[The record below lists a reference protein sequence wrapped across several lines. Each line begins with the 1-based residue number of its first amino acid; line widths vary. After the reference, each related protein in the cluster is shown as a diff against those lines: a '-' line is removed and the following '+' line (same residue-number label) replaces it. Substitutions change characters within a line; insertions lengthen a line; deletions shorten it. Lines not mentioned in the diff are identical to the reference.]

1 MALVALKL
9 DDLGKGWRDHGVDS
23 PVIPL
28 INADNSQCLHWCGW
42 NSAVQLLA
50 GFPGVLKYLEWV
62 CDLCPH
68 SLQLHQGLRNQL
80 VQLRELKGT
89 DAVGSV
95 AGLLATVH
103 TAAKDG
109 NLKEMSSR
117 REGGR
122 LIEDVACFELL
133 QMLCGALHNEF
144 MNVFQRAIP
153 DLPEAASYWA
163 SMMSTVQHT
172 RQMCHSGRKRC
183 KNIGNRENQQYQAVS
198 VRTAAL
204 LHDGG
209 MGQLLCSVLG
219 HYMFVRTECGFC
231 SKGRKKGPAEKS
243 VTEQFVRLPV
253 MLLVSVYSQQ
263 THSAGTDIND
273 AVSLHLQQCVELEEW
288 NSHDWSRHM
297 VSFTL
302 KTIVFREGG
311 ITSGHFFVAL
321 QCAPD
326 RWQIYNSAAMS
337 GPHTLEQIQQR
348 LGGKVYGVA
357 YMRTDMPADDD
368 RQSLA
373 EWLDDP
379 AHADAVRVLAS
390 ADVNSGVDLPSAAAA
405 GPSTTS
411 ECSPAVSSPDSSLPA
426 MWDLAPSSG
435 PQPLM
440 LPAGPSCPAAAPIK
454 SSFGQSTTQTTT
466 VAHQHKQDT
475 ANIAVAAVSSS
486 AVQYDLADLLSRAVT
501 TAQRKQSKK
510 QRSPV
515 SKGNDAGSKLQ
526 PTSELSASP
535 SAAAQAARK
544 PRLGQ
549 AVDPDQEAAI
559 LEKARQ
565 LRAER
570 RAEEALIKTTSGS
583 SATAAAP
590 ICASQPAV
598 DRKAAKQL
606 AAQQRAERL
615 ALKQAESRAKK
626 AAARQQAT
634 ADAEVAP
641 QGADQLAPVAEA
653 ADKSATE
660 AAPTDQGAGRDA
672 VNENAA
678 QPTSDVEMDPA
689 SADTVAAHMVLASDD
704 EADREPTAAKGAF
717 EDVPSGTIVAAN
729 VTAIRQAAGQVAGDA
744 AAAQE
749 GVAELTDNL
758 TANTAAVDQT
768 AAEAAAAGSTAVEAA
783 LDNSLAA
790 EAATADEPAE
800 SGQAVAHK
808 PAGNAAADEKEADD
822 ALTRAASQNTS
833 AATAVQE
840 TADKAAAP
848 ESSLSAGAITAAPVL
863 RKAAADPRGGKAA
876 ADRAA
881 AQSPAEQANAVQ
893 QALADQAAAEGTAMP
908 ELIAGQQT
916 AAGVATAG
924 IEVREPVSSG
934 AVAADAVANISADD
948 KVSAANEAAGKGDV
962 QKLFD
967 VAQSVENAAQ
977 AAQDAAQAEVSQASG
992 GMTPTKASQDL
1003 QAPSTGFGPHKV
1015 AAEDEPTS
1023 DSGLLFSRWG
1033 QDAEAATQAGL
1044 LNAKAHTSVDCTV
1057 GLPSRDVAAVQAGPL
1072 CRADSSD
1079 APVPTQ
1085 PASAVPLL
1093 SDQSETVHG
1102 KGHNGLPNSHGGASM
1117 VQADLLQGSGMI
1129 GEARAVCSDV
1139 PGLDRAAGQ
1148 LPQPN
1153 EDRPSSGNAQEQAG
1167 VAIGMSRAD
1176 SSDDSV
1182 PAQPAS
1188 AGPLL
1193 PHEVETADG
1202 QGHGEAPSGSH
1213 VQQQGEPSAAVPT
1226 VSQATAQQP
1235 TLGHDQGPPP
1245 AAPAHVQ
1252 SRVSPLPLGPV
1263 RSTAVSP
1270 VHSAAVS
1277 LADEQGG
1284 GSRSAI
1290 LLQHSA
1296 VGQAHHSLPA
1306 PPLAQGQGQLPAALP
1321 DEHTEGQLTAAVRAQ
1336 PVEGQGHPAAAPADS
1351 QAKGQVLAMVP
1362 VQEPAAHSSCLLDN
1376 EALVSYA
1383 AKVEAAH
1390 PPQPASAVQGGDAA
1404 EADGSAATAAPAQ
1417 AGTAGSNLHRGTAG
1431 PMGGVLAQSP
1441 ALASGRS
1448 STAEAAQ
1455 SAAAII
1461 DVFGAT
1467 LHNASGH
1474 AAEPHASSAAS
1485 TVTLPAPAGAQAQG
1499 EVPDRGDA
1507 VAAAA
1512 QAQGHRLD
1520 S

>member
-50 GFPGVLKYLEWV
+50 GFP
-62 CDLCPH
+62 
-68 SLQLHQGLRNQL
+68 
-80 VQLRELKGT
+80 
-89 DAVGSV
+89 
-95 AGLLATVH
+95 GLLATVH

-297 VSFTL
+297 
-302 KTIVFREGG
+302 
-311 ITSGHFFVAL
+311 
-321 QCAPD
+321 
-326 RWQIYNSAAMS
+326 
-337 GPHTLEQIQQR
+337 
-348 LGGKVYGVA
+348 
-357 YMRTDMPADDD
+357 
-368 RQSLA
+368 
-373 EWLDDP
+373 
-379 AHADAVRVLAS
+379 
-390 ADVNSGVDLPSAAAA
+390 
-405 GPSTTS
+405 
-411 ECSPAVSSPDSSLPA
+411 
-426 MWDLAPSSG
+426 
-435 PQPLM
+435 
-440 LPAGPSCPAAAPIK
+440 
-454 SSFGQSTTQTTT
+454 
-466 VAHQHKQDT
+466 
-475 ANIAVAAVSSS
+475 
-486 AVQYDLADLLSRAVT
+486 
-501 TAQRKQSKK
+501 
-510 QRSPV
+510 
-515 SKGNDAGSKLQ
+515 
-526 PTSELSASP
+526 
-535 SAAAQAARK
+535 
-544 PRLGQ
+544 
-549 AVDPDQEAAI
+549 
-559 LEKARQ
+559 
-565 LRAER
+565 
-570 RAEEALIKTTSGS
+570 
-583 SATAAAP
+583 
-590 ICASQPAV
+590 
-598 DRKAAKQL
+598 
-606 AAQQRAERL
+606 
-615 ALKQAESRAKK
+615 
-626 AAARQQAT
+626 
-634 ADAEVAP
+634 
-641 QGADQLAPVAEA
+641 
-653 ADKSATE
+653 
-660 AAPTDQGAGRDA
+660 
-672 VNENAA
+672 
-678 QPTSDVEMDPA
+678 
-689 SADTVAAHMVLASDD
+689 
-704 EADREPTAAKGAF
+704 
-717 EDVPSGTIVAAN
+717 
-729 VTAIRQAAGQVAGDA
+729 
-744 AAAQE
+744 
-749 GVAELTDNL
+749 
-758 TANTAAVDQT
+758 
-768 AAEAAAAGSTAVEAA
+768 
-783 LDNSLAA
+783 
-790 EAATADEPAE
+790 
-800 SGQAVAHK
+800 
-808 PAGNAAADEKEADD
+808 
-822 ALTRAASQNTS
+822 
-833 AATAVQE
+833 
-840 TADKAAAP
+840 
-848 ESSLSAGAITAAPVL
+848 
-863 RKAAADPRGGKAA
+863 
-876 ADRAA
+876 
-881 AQSPAEQANAVQ
+881 
-893 QALADQAAAEGTAMP
+893 
-908 ELIAGQQT
+908 
-916 AAGVATAG
+916 
-924 IEVREPVSSG
+924 
-934 AVAADAVANISADD
+934 
-948 KVSAANEAAGKGDV
+948 
-962 QKLFD
+962 
-967 VAQSVENAAQ
+967 
-977 AAQDAAQAEVSQASG
+977 
-992 GMTPTKASQDL
+992 
-1003 QAPSTGFGPHKV
+1003 APSTGFGPHKV

-1202 QGHGEAPSGSH
+1202 QGHG
-1213 VQQQGEPSAAVPT
+1213 
-1226 VSQATAQQP
+1226 
-1235 TLGHDQGPPP
+1235 
-1245 AAPAHVQ
+1245 
-1252 SRVSPLPLGPV
+1252 
-1263 RSTAVSP
+1263 
-1270 VHSAAVS
+1270 
-1277 LADEQGG
+1277 
-1284 GSRSAI
+1284 
-1290 LLQHSA
+1290 
-1296 VGQAHHSLPA
+1296 
-1306 PPLAQGQGQLPAALP
+1306 
-1321 DEHTEGQLTAAVRAQ
+1321 
-1336 PVEGQGHPAAAPADS
+1336 
-1351 QAKGQVLAMVP
+1351 
-1362 VQEPAAHSSCLLDN
+1362 
-1376 EALVSYA
+1376 
-1383 AKVEAAH
+1383 
-1390 PPQPASAVQGGDAA
+1390 
-1404 EADGSAATAAPAQ
+1404 
-1417 AGTAGSNLHRGTAG
+1417 

-1499 EVPDRGDA
+1499 EVPDRG
-1507 VAAAA
+1507 
-1512 QAQGHRLD
+1512 HRLD